1 MYYETLAPAAIGDV
15 GGDGV
20 DPVERIE
27 EANGRTGAGIG
38 RCGDLKHA
46 VVGPSDAIGCK
57 RRARHVAREPLQLP
71 GNAGRAVS
79 TSGNQTPS
87 LALNDGSDESWT
99 RTVNGRCLGLTTAA
113 KVPRA
118 A

>member
-1 MYYETLAPAAIGDV
+1 MPAAIGDV

-27 EANGRTGAGIG
+27 EANGRTGGGIG

-57 RRARHVAREPLQLP
+57 RRARHVKREPLQLP
-71 GNAGRAVS
+71 GIFRGERL
-79 TSGNQTPS
+79 SGENRKPGM
-87 LALNDGSDESWT
+87 D
-99 RTVNGRCLGLTTAA
+99 
-113 KVPRA
+113 P
-118 A
+118 